1 MRRKILAREDKMV
14 TLSASELNKAVT
26 STGRVAIYGILF
38 DAGSSVITPESKAS
52 LDQIA
57 ALLQE
62 NANLNLHVVGHTD
75 NQGSVDSNFALS
87 KARAAAVAANLSK
100 LYGIVTARLS
110 ANGVSSLAPVAS
122 NTDELGRAKNR
133 RVELVSF

>member
-1 MRRKILAREDKMV
+1 MRRRILAREDKMV

-38 DAGSSVITPESKAS
+38 DIGSSVITPESKAS

-87 KARAAAVAANLSK
+87 KARAAAVVAGLSK
-100 LYGIVTARLS
+100 VYGIVAARLS

>member
-1 MRRKILAREDKMV
+1 MRRRILAREDKMV

-38 DAGSSVITPESKAS
+38 DTGSSVITPESKAL

-62 NANLNLHVVGHTD
+62 NAN
-75 NQGSVDSNFALS
+75 
-87 KARAAAVAANLSK
+87 
-100 LYGIVTARLS
+100 
-110 ANGVSSLAPVAS
+110 
-122 NTDELGRAKNR
+122 
-133 RVELVSF
+133 